1 MDQLSPS
8 STSSSNRVQ
17 PRRRRPRKP
26 LNCDPCRHS
35 KLKCDRQLP
44 CNTCLKRGWQ
54 DSCAYGSNFTGPKG
68 RRKTRTSNIEPTV
81 QVAEPQFDTII
92 PQAQPQI
99 QVQHQEAAS
108 SPNRTPEPIQD
119 RWDNI
124 LQRPRVERCPTGP
137 DAQRPTVTL
146 SLGPTVPIEEL
157 LALLPPASITEYLV
171 VRYFGTLSSIFH
183 IIHGPT
189 FQKQFLAFI
198 EAPEKTS
205 LSWLALL
212 FAILSLTLET
222 LRPDDAGLNLL
233 WQDPNV
239 PRDLRAL
246 SQKFRNAA
254 MMSLSQDQF
263 LVRHDLDTLE
273 ALLILVYMISHNE
286 GPEYAW
292 ALLGTALN
300 IATALRCHAGAP
312 ISNRIERE
320 RHRRCWAGILII
332 HTDQALCFRDI
343 DLTYL
348 LKMTAAMPAWVND
361 TDIQEH
367 GIKDSP
373 VTPGSKFTDMT
384 LIKFQVQLFQLS
396 TQICSHISSNE
407 KFDETILLR
416 YDTAVA
422 KEQKEWDAIYLVDG
436 NRSILNTEGY
446 VHWCTLQ
453 TYAHQLY
460 LLLHRPFHSS
470 RSNHFRAESR
480 EKCIRS
486 GLALLDIHHQFFE
499 LPRMKCYRWLVKGA
513 ISCNSLH
520 GAVALTSCML
530 DMPDSSDLAEHINAI
545 DAALTR
551 MEALKMK
558 SPACSNVYRVLRCL
572 RSYLKKREP
581 ELTVLPEDLELRFE
595 DWANNVDWFRPDAID
610 WAVWDQYITPQSD
623 YPENIMS

>member
-1 MDQLSPS
+1 MNQLSPS
-8 STSSSNRVQ
+8 STSSASRTQ
-17 PRRRRPRKP
+17 APKRRPRKP

-44 CNTCLKRGWQ
+44 CNTCLKRGWE
-54 DSCAYGSNFTGPKG
+54 DSCAYGSNFTGPRG
-68 RRKTRTSNIEPTV
+68 RRRTRISNIEP
-81 QVAEPQFDTII
+81 VAQYTEPRLDNFVSE
-92 PQAQPQI
+92 PQPQI
-99 QVQHQEAAS
+99 HVEANEAAS
-108 SPNRTPEPIQD
+108 RLSQSPEPIQE
-119 RWDNI
+119 RWDCI
-124 LQRPRVERCPTGP
+124 LRRPLVERRPAGP
-137 DAQRPTVTL
+137 DSQRPTVTL
-146 SLGPTVPIEEL
+146 SLGPTVPIQEL
-157 LALLPPASITEYLV
+157 LAMLPPASVTEYLV

-189 FQKQFLAFI
+189 FQKQFLAFV

-212 FAILSLTLET
+212 FAILALTLET
-222 LRPDDAGLNLL
+222 VKPDDAGLNLL
-233 WQDPNV
+233 WQDTSF
-239 PRDLRAL
+239 PRDLRDL

-263 LVRHDLDTLE
+263 LVRHDIDTLE

-300 IATALRCHAGAP
+300 IATALRCHTDAP
-312 ISNRIERE
+312 ISNYIERE
-320 RHRRCWAGILII
+320 RYRRCWAGILII

-343 DLTYL
+343 DLTYM
-348 LKMTAAMPAWVND
+348 LKMTAGMPAWVND
-361 TDIQEH
+361 SDIHEH
-367 GIKDSP
+367 GITESP
-373 VTPGSKFTDMT
+373 TTSSSQFTDMT
-384 LIKFQVQLFQLS
+384 LIKFQVRLFQIS
-396 TQICSHISSNE
+396 TQICSHISSSA
-407 KFDETILLR
+407 KFDTRLLLQ
-416 YDTAVA
+416 YDAAVA
-422 KEQKEWDAIYLVDG
+422 KEQTEWDTVYLVNG
-436 NRSILNTEGY
+436 SRSILNTEGY

-480 EKCIRS
+480 DKCIKS

-499 LPRMKCYRWLVKGA
+499 LPRLKCYRWLVKGA

-530 DMPDSSDLAEHINAI
+530 DMPESSDLTEHITAI
-545 DAALTR
+545 DAAVTR

-572 RSYLKKREP
+572 R
-581 ELTVLPEDLELRFE
+581 
-595 DWANNVDWFRPDAID
+595 
-610 WAVWDQYITPQSD
+610 
-623 YPENIMS
+623 

>member
-1 MDQLSPS
+1 
-8 STSSSNRVQ
+8 VE
-17 PRRRRPRKP
+17 RRPVG
-26 LNCDPCRHS
+26 L
-35 KLKCDRQLP
+35 
-44 CNTCLKRGWQ
+44 
-54 DSCAYGSNFTGPKG
+54 DS
-68 RRKTRTSNIEPTV
+68 
-81 QVAEPQFDTII
+81 
-92 PQAQPQI
+92 
-99 QVQHQEAAS
+99 
-108 SPNRTPEPIQD
+108 
-119 RWDNI
+119 
-124 LQRPRVERCPTGP
+124 
-137 DAQRPTVTL
+137 QRPTVTL
-146 SLGPTVPIEEL
+146 SLAPTVPIEEL

-212 FAILSLTLET
+212 FAILALTLET
-222 LRPDDAGLNLL
+222 VKTDDAGLNLL
-233 WQDPNV
+233 WQDPSF
-239 PRDLRAL
+239 PRDLREL
-246 SQKFRNAA
+246 SQNFRNAA
-254 MMSLSQDQF
+254 LMSLSQDQF

-273 ALLILVYMISHNE
+273 ALLILVYSISHNE

-292 ALLGTALN
+292 ALLGSALN
-300 IATALRCHAGAP
+300 IATALRCHTDAP
-312 ISNRIERE
+312 ITNCIERE

-343 DLTYL
+343 DLTYM

-367 GIKDSP
+367 GITESP
-373 VTPGSKFTDMT
+373 TASASHFTDMT
-384 LIKFQVQLFQLS
+384 LIKFQVRLFQLS
-396 TQICSHISSNE
+396 TQICSHISSSE
-407 KFDETILLR
+407 KFDETLLLQH
-416 YDTAVA
+416 DAAVA
-422 KEQKEWDAIYLVDG
+422 KEQREWDTVYLVNG
-436 NRSILNTEGY
+436 SRSILNTEGY

-470 RSNHFRAESR
+470 RSTHFRAESR
-480 EKCIRS
+480 DKCIKS

-499 LPRMKCYRWLVKGA
+499 LPRLKCYRWLVKGA

-530 DMPDSSDLAEHINAI
+530 DMPESSDLTEHITAI
-545 DAALTR
+545 DAAVTR

-572 RSYLKKREP
+572 R
-581 ELTVLPEDLELRFE
+581 
-595 DWANNVDWFRPDAID
+595 
-610 WAVWDQYITPQSD
+610 
-623 YPENIMS
+623 

>member
-1 MDQLSPS
+1 MEHLSPS
-8 STSSSNRVQ
+8 STSGASHTT
-17 PRRRRPRKP
+17 PKRRPRKP

-44 CNTCLKRGWQ
+44 CNTCLKRGWE
-54 DSCAYGSNFTGPKG
+54 DSCAYGSNFTGPRG
-68 RRKTRTSNIEPTV
+68 RRKTRPSNVVVEPRLDNIVSEPIPVQASETSG
-81 QVAEPQFDTII
+81 
-92 PQAQPQI
+92 
-99 QVQHQEAAS
+99 
-108 SPNRTPEPIQD
+108 TPEPIQE
-119 RWDNI
+119 RWDCI
-124 LQRPRVERCPTGP
+124 LRRPDVERRPVGNAT

-146 SLGPTVPIEEL
+146 SLGPNIPIEDL
-157 LALLPPASITEYLV
+157 LAMLPPPSVTEYLV
-171 VRYFGTLSSIFH
+171 VRYFGTLASIFH

-189 FQKQFLAFI
+189 FQKQFLAFT

-212 FAILSLTLET
+212 FAIMSLTLET
-222 LRPDDAGLNLL
+222 LKTDDAGLNLL
-233 WQDPNV
+233 WQDPSV
-239 PRDLRAL
+239 PRDLLAL

-263 LVRHDLDTLE
+263 LIRHDLDTLE
-273 ALLILVYMISHNE
+273 ALLILVYTISHNE
-286 GPEYAW
+286 GPEYTW
-292 ALLGTALN
+292 ALLGSALN

-312 ISNRIERE
+312 IANYIERE

-361 TDIQEH
+361 SDIHDH
-367 GIKDSP
+367 GITESP
-373 VTPGSKFTDMT
+373 PTQSKFTDMT
-384 LIKFQVQLFQLS
+384 LIKFQVRLFQLS
-396 TQICSHISSNE
+396 TQICSHISSPE
-407 KFDETILLR
+407 KFNEQLLLQ
-416 YDTAVA
+416 YDTAVSQ
-422 KEQKEWDAIYLVDG
+422 EQQEWDTVYLING
-436 NRSILNTEGY
+436 SRSILNTEGY

-470 RSNHFRAESR
+470 KSTHFRAESR
-480 EKCIRS
+480 DKCIKS

-499 LPRMKCYRWLVKGA
+499 LPRLKCYRWLVKGA

-530 DMPDSSDLAEHINAI
+530 DMPDSSDLTGHISAI

-581 ELTVLPEDLELRFE
+581 EPTVLPEDVELRFE

-610 WAVWDQYITPQSD
+610 WVLWDQYITPQSD
-623 YPENIMS
+623 YPQSIMT

>member
-1 MDQLSPS
+1 MS
-8 STSSSNRVQ
+8 SII
-17 PRRRRPRKP
+17 KI
-26 LNCDPCRHS
+26 LHS

-44 CNTCLKRGWQ
+44 CHTCLKRGWQ
-54 DSCAYGSNFTGPKG
+54 DSCAYGSDFTGPRG
-68 RRKTRTSNIEPTV
+68 RRRTRVSNVQPVLQPAEPTLDNIV
-81 QVAEPQFDTII
+81 LEP
-92 PQAQPQI
+92 QPQI
-99 QVQHQEAAS
+99 QVQPQQAAS
-108 SPNRTPEPIQD
+108 SPSPTPEPIQE
-119 RWDNI
+119 RWDTI
-124 LQRPRVERCPTGP
+124 LRRPLVERRPVGL

-146 SLGPTVPIEEL
+146 SLGPTVPMKEL

-189 FQKQFLAFI
+189 FQKQFLAFT

-212 FAILSLTLET
+212 FAILALTLET
-222 LRPDDAGLNLL
+222 IKTDDAGLTLL
-233 WQDPNV
+233 WQDPSF
-239 PRDLRAL
+239 PRDLREL

-300 IATALRCHAGAP
+300 IATALRCHTNAP
-312 ISNRIERE
+312 ISNCIERE

-332 HTDQALCFRDI
+332 HTDQSLCFRDI

-361 TDIQEH
+361 IDIQEH
-367 GIKDSP
+367 GITESP
-373 VTPGSKFTDMT
+373 TTSGSQFTDMT
-384 LIKFQVQLFQLS
+384 LIKFQVRLFQLS
-396 TQICSHISSNE
+396 TEICSHISSSA
-407 KFDETILLR
+407 KFDETLLLQH
-416 YDTAVA
+416 DAAVA
-422 KEQKEWDAIYLVDG
+422 KEQREWDTVYLVNG

-480 EKCIRS
+480 DKCIKS

-499 LPRMKCYRWLVKGA
+499 LPRLKCYRWLVKGA

-530 DMPDSSDLAEHINAI
+530 DMPESSDLTEHISAI
-545 DAALTR
+545 DAAVTR
-551 MEALKMK
+551 MEALKTK

-581 ELTVLPEDLELRFE
+581 EPTVLPEDVELRFE

-610 WAVWDQYITPQSD
+610 WVLWDQYITPESD
-623 YPENIMS
+623 YPQNIMS

>member
-1 MDQLSPS
+1 MEHLSPS
-8 STSSSNRVQ
+8 STSGASNTT
-17 PRRRRPRKP
+17 PKRRPRKP

-54 DSCAYGSNFTGPKG
+54 DSCAYGSNFTGPRG
-68 RRKTRTSNIEPTV
+68 RRRNRPSHV
-81 QVAEPQFDTII
+81 VAEPRLDNIVAEPI
-92 PQAQPQI
+92 PVQASETSQ
-99 QVQHQEAAS
+99 
-108 SPNRTPEPIQD
+108 TPEPIQE
-119 RWDNI
+119 RWDCI
-124 LQRPRVERCPTGP
+124 LRRPDVERRPVGNAT

-146 SLGPTVPIEEL
+146 SLGPNVPIEDL
-157 LALLPPASITEYLV
+157 LAMLPPPSVTEYLV
-171 VRYFGTLSSIFH
+171 VRYFGTLCSIFH

-189 FQKQFLAFI
+189 FQKQFLAFT

-212 FAILSLTLET
+212 FAIMSLTLET
-222 LRPDDAGLNLL
+222 LKTDDAGLNLL
-233 WQDPNV
+233 WQDPSV
-239 PRDLRAL
+239 PRDLLAL

-263 LVRHDLDTLE
+263 LIRHDLDTLE
-273 ALLILVYMISHNE
+273 ALLILVYTISHNE
-286 GPEYAW
+286 GPEYTW
-292 ALLGTALN
+292 ALLGSALN
-300 IATALRCHAGAP
+300 IATALRCHTGQP
-312 ISNRIERE
+312 IANYIERE

-361 TDIQEH
+361 SEIHDH
-367 GIKDSP
+367 GITEAP
-373 VTPGSKFTDMT
+373 PTQSKFTDMT
-384 LIKFQVQLFQLS
+384 LIKFQVRLFQLS
-396 TQICSHISSNE
+396 TQICSHISSPE
-407 KFDETILLR
+407 KFNEQLLLQ
-416 YDTAVA
+416 YDTAVSE
-422 KEQKEWDAIYLVDG
+422 EQQEWDTVYLING
-436 NRSILNTEGY
+436 SRSILDTEGY

-470 RSNHFRAESR
+470 KSTHFRAESR
-480 EKCIRS
+480 DKCIKS

-499 LPRMKCYRWLVKGA
+499 LPRLKCYRWLVKGA

-530 DMPDSSDLAEHINAI
+530 DMPESSDLTGHISAI
-545 DAALTR
+545 DAAVTR

-581 ELTVLPEDLELRFE
+581 EPTVLPEDVELRFE
-595 DWANNVDWFRPDAID
+595 DWANNVDWFRPDTID
-610 WAVWDQYITPQSD
+610 WVLWDQYITPQSD
-623 YPENIMS
+623 YPQSIMT